1 MLAKDYVSVINIAVL
16 RFACCLCQSYAKHR
30 ETLQILQI
38 NVIIRLKSL
47 EEFATHLCVGWLF
60 ALLVCVTSKTLNPP
74 LIRTGTAFYSFL
86 RFIKDSRLFELV
98 SLRFDKTAIAKTFL
112 QAGWM
117 TPKGSPSFRSV
128 WPTCL
133 E

>member
-60 ALLVCVTSKTLNPP
+60 VLQRPP
-74 LIRTGTAFYSFL
+74 WAKLCIAAPPDQVIRYFHVANG
-86 RFIKDSRLFELV
+86 
-98 SLRFDKTAIAKTFL
+98 
-112 QAGWM
+112 
-117 TPKGSPSFRSV
+117 
-128 WPTCL
+128 
-133 E
+133 

>member
-60 ALLVCVTSKTLNPP
+60 ALLVCVTSKTLNPA
-74 LIRTGTAFYSFL
+74 TADTNRHSFL
-86 RFIKDSRLFELV
+86 QFS
-98 SLRFDKTAIAKTFL
+98 TFH
-112 QAGWM
+112 
-117 TPKGSPSFRSV
+117 KGFKIV
-128 WPTCL
+128 
-133 E
+133 